1 MQPATRGNVCVLNQ
15 STKELW
21 LYNPEPG
28 CFCGS
33 RGNCTLDTD
42 NSNSSSLMVQRQEV
56 LPSWQSMFQLLSHC
70 WSRLQAIQEPIRKVT
85 LLVMGLD
92 NTGKTSLIM
101 EIQRVLSCEVLPT
114 TKPNQTEL
122 RVDRF
127 EVSLVDL
134 SGGQRSRGTWRN
146 HYGDA
151 HGIIFVL
158 DSSDVLRMEEAK
170 RTLGRLLAHPR
181 ISGKP
186 LLLLANKQDKV
197 DALLPCELIECLSL
211 EKLVNE
217 NKSLCRIEP
226 SSATKSLHKSQSRT
240 ILQGLRWLL
249 HTIAINY
256 SVLSARVQQDSLDQT
271 APREQEAP
279 RRAARAHSQTRGE
292 RVLLARRDSSQ
303 EGSAKIGEYKP
314 LQPIQNI
321 LSQEEGPKVPKRRRK
336 KGKVKKK
343 GLVQCGSMAD
353 EEEGKAWGG
362 ENRASAAVGLLHS
375 NRVGQE
381 KPLPQGTTPL
391 PAGQSTKKKKKKIKN
406 KIKSQESSLEP
417 QNEGISG
424 TFDLYRRA
432 MLALKMRQEW
442 RKQPSAITP

>member
-1 MQPATRGNVCVLNQ
+1 MTISSQRPQ
-15 STKELW
+15 SHNLEGRISPQCRL
-21 LYNPEPG
+21 
-28 CFCGS
+28 
-33 RGNCTLDTD
+33 TLFFF
-42 NSNSSSLMVQRQEV
+42 L
-56 LPSWQSMFQLLSHC
+56 
-70 WSRLQAIQEPIRKVT
+70 IRKVT

-92 NTGKTSLIM
+92 NTGKTSLIT
-101 EIQRVLSCEVLPT
+101 EIQRGEEPAVS
-114 TKPNQTEL
+114 KL

-170 RTLGRLLAHPR
+170 RTLSRLLAHPR

-256 SVLSARVQQDSLDQT
+256 SVLSARVQQDSLDQK

-279 RRAARAHSQTRGE
+279 RRATRAHSQTRGE
-292 RVLLARRDSSQ
+292 RFEKERES
-303 EGSAKIGEYKP
+303 
-314 LQPIQNI
+314 
-321 LSQEEGPKVPKRRRK
+321 
-336 KGKVKKK
+336 
-343 GLVQCGSMAD
+343 
-353 EEEGKAWGG
+353 EEEWVG
-362 ENRASAAVGLLHS
+362 AVWEHG
-375 NRVGQE
+375 
-381 KPLPQGTTPL
+381 
-391 PAGQSTKKKKKKIKN
+391 
-406 KIKSQESSLEP
+406 
-417 QNEGISG
+417 
-424 TFDLYRRA
+424 
-432 MLALKMRQEW
+432 
-442 RKQPSAITP
+442 

>member
-1 MQPATRGNVCVLNQ
+1 MEKALNSQFIAEQQYKIGQRQMKWLVQDQTLESAAEQETDPRPATIYLASIGTIGGNDAHRTASRAHSTEARGSPL
-15 STKELW
+15 STE
-21 LYNPEPG
+21 YVPAP
-28 CFCGS
+28 
-33 RGNCTLDTD
+33 
-42 NSNSSSLMVQRQEV
+42 
-56 LPSWQSMFQLLSHC
+56 LP
-70 WSRLQAIQEPIRKVT
+70 
-85 LLVMGLD
+85 LLVMAAG
-92 NTGKTSLIM
+92 NTGTNQESDPPCHWPGQYR
-101 EIQRVLSCEVLPT
+101 ENLPH
-114 TKPNQTEL
+114 NGDTE
-122 RVDRF
+122 R
-127 EVSLVDL
+127 
-134 SGGQRSRGTWRN
+134 
-146 HYGDA
+146 
-151 HGIIFVL
+151 
-158 DSSDVLRMEEAK
+158 
-170 RTLGRLLAHPR
+170 
-181 ISGKP
+181 
-186 LLLLANKQDKV
+186 LANKQDKV
-197 DALLPCELIECLSL
+197 DALLPCELIECLTL

-256 SVLSARVQQDSLDQT
+256 SVLSARVQQDSPDQP
-271 APREQEAP
+271 APGEQEAP
-279 RRAARAHSQTRGE
+279 RRAARTRSQTRRE
-292 RVLLARRDSSQ
+292 RELLARRESSQ

-321 LSQEEGPKVPKRRRK
+321 LPQKEEGPRVPKRRK
-336 KGKVKKK
+336 KKVKMKKK
-343 GLVQCGSMAD
+343 GLVQCGNVAD

-381 KPLPQGTTPL
+381 KPLPQGTIPL

-432 MLALKMRQEW
+432 MLALKMRQER
-442 RKQPSAITP
+442 RKQPSAVTS

>member
-1 MQPATRGNVCVLNQ
+1 
-15 STKELW
+15 
-21 LYNPEPG
+21 
-28 CFCGS
+28 
-33 RGNCTLDTD
+33 
-42 NSNSSSLMVQRQEV
+42 
-56 LPSWQSMFQLLSHC
+56 MFQLLSHC
-70 WSRLQAIQEPIRKVT
+70 WSWLKAIQEPIRKVT
-85 LLVMGLD
+85 LLVVGLD

-101 EIQRVLSCEVLPT
+101 EIQRVLSCEGLPT

-127 EVSLVDL
+127 DISLVDL
-134 SGGQRSRGTWRN
+134 PGGQQLRATWRN
-146 HYGDA
+146 HYSDA

-158 DSSDVLRMEEAK
+158 DSSDVLRMEEAR
-170 RTLGRLLAHPR
+170 RTLGRLLSHPR

-249 HTIAINY
+249 HTIAVNY
-256 SVLSARVQQDSLDQT
+256 GVLSARVQEDSPSQP

-279 RRAARAHSQTRGE
+279 QRAAQARSQTRGE
-292 RVLLARRDSSQ
+292 RELLARRESSQ

-321 LSQEEGPKVPKRRRK
+321 LPQKEKGPKVPKRRK
-336 KGKVKKK
+336 KKVKVKKK
-343 GLVQCGSMAD
+343 GAVQSGCMAD
-353 EEEGKAWGG
+353 EEKGKAWGG
-362 ENRASAAVGLLHS
+362 ENRANTAVGLLHS
-375 NRVGQE
+375 NRIGQE
-381 KPLPQGTTPL
+381 KLLPTETTTP
-391 PAGQSTKKKKKKIKN
+391 PAGQSIKKKKKKIKN

-417 QNEGISG
+417 RNEGISG

-432 MLALKMRQEW
+432 MLALKMRQEQ
-442 RKQPSAITP
+442 RKQPSAVTP

>member
-1 MQPATRGNVCVLNQ
+1 MSLKTPFGGDGSYSESQPP
-15 STKELW
+15 
-21 LYNPEPG
+21 Y
-28 CFCGS
+28 
-33 RGNCTLDTD
+33 
-42 NSNSSSLMVQRQEV
+42 SSQH
-56 LPSWQSMFQLLSHC
+56 QSMFQLLSHC

-85 LLVMGLD
+85 LLVVGLD

-127 EVSLVDL
+127 EVSLIDL
-134 SGGQRSRGTWRN
+134 SGGQRLRGTWRN
-146 HYGDA
+146 HYGDT

-256 SVLSARVQQDSLDQT
+256 SVLSARVQQDSPDQP

-292 RVLLARRDSSQ
+292 RPLLARRASSQ

-314 LQPIQNI
+314 LQPIQNT

-391 PAGQSTKKKKKKIKN
+391 PAGNSISRRQTERSHLLAGLKTTL
-406 KIKSQESSLEP
+406 SLELAYVGEWW
-417 QNEGISG
+417 Q
-424 TFDLYRRA
+424 RA
-432 MLALKMRQEW
+432 KQE
-442 RKQPSAITP
+442 ATPATDAE

>member
-1 MQPATRGNVCVLNQ
+1 
-15 STKELW
+15 
-21 LYNPEPG
+21 
-28 CFCGS
+28 
-33 RGNCTLDTD
+33 
-42 NSNSSSLMVQRQEV
+42 
-56 LPSWQSMFQLLSHC
+56 MFQLLSHC

-92 NTGKTSLIM
+92 NTGKTSLIT
-101 EIQRVLSCEVLPT
+101 EIQRGEEPA
-114 TKPNQTEL
+114 
-122 RVDRF
+122 
-127 EVSLVDL
+127 VSSYCWNLGICL
-134 SGGQRSRGTWRN
+134 CCCQR
-146 HYGDA
+146 
-151 HGIIFVL
+151 
-158 DSSDVLRMEEAK
+158 
-170 RTLGRLLAHPR
+170 
-181 ISGKP
+181 
-186 LLLLANKQDKV
+186 LANKQDKV

-321 LSQEEGPKVPKRRRK
+321 LSQEEGPKVPKRKRK

-381 KPLPQGTTPL
+381 KPLPKGTTPL

>member
-1 MQPATRGNVCVLNQ
+1 M
-15 STKELW
+15 
-21 LYNPEPG
+21 
-28 CFCGS
+28 
-33 RGNCTLDTD
+33 
-42 NSNSSSLMVQRQEV
+42 
-56 LPSWQSMFQLLSHC
+56 
-70 WSRLQAIQEPIRKVT
+70 
-85 LLVMGLD
+85 
-92 NTGKTSLIM
+92 
-101 EIQRVLSCEVLPT
+101 
-114 TKPNQTEL
+114 
-122 RVDRF
+122 DRF

-134 SGGQRSRGTWRN
+134 SGGQRSRGTWHNR
-146 HYGDA
+146 YGDA

-321 LSQEEGPKVPKRRRK
+321 LSQEEGPKVPKRKRK

-381 KPLPQGTTPL
+381 KPLPKGTTPL

>member
-1 MQPATRGNVCVLNQ
+1 MTISSWKPQ
-15 STKELW
+15 SHSLEGRIS
-21 LYNPEPG
+21 PR
-28 CFCGS
+28 CGL
-33 RGNCTLDTD
+33 TLFFF
-42 NSNSSSLMVQRQEV
+42 L
-56 LPSWQSMFQLLSHC
+56 
-70 WSRLQAIQEPIRKVT
+70 IRKVT
-85 LLVMGLD
+85 LLVVGLD

-101 EIQRVLSCEVLPT
+101 EIQRGEELIVLPT

-134 SGGQRSRGTWRN
+134 SGGQRLRGTWRN
-146 HYGDA
+146 HYGDT

-170 RTLGRLLAHPR
+170 RTLSHLLAHPR

-256 SVLSARVQQDSLDQT
+256 SVLSARVQQDSPDQP

-292 RVLLARRDSSQ
+292 RFALWRQVHPGCSHHM
-303 EGSAKIGEYKP
+303 GP
-314 LQPIQNI
+314 LNF
-321 LSQEEGPKVPKRRRK
+321 
-336 KGKVKKK
+336 
-343 GLVQCGSMAD
+343 
-353 EEEGKAWGG
+353 
-362 ENRASAAVGLLHS
+362 
-375 NRVGQE
+375 
-381 KPLPQGTTPL
+381 T
-391 PAGQSTKKKKKKIKN
+391 
-406 KIKSQESSLEP
+406 
-417 QNEGISG
+417 
-424 TFDLYRRA
+424 
-432 MLALKMRQEW
+432 
-442 RKQPSAITP
+442 

>member
-1 MQPATRGNVCVLNQ
+1 MEKALNSQ
-15 STKELW
+15 FIAEQQYKI
-21 LYNPEPG
+21 G
-28 CFCGS
+28 
-33 RGNCTLDTD
+33 
-42 NSNSSSLMVQRQEV
+42 QRQMKWLVQDQTLESAAEQETDPRPGTEARGSPLSTEYV
-56 LPSWQSMFQLLSHC
+56 PAPLP
-70 WSRLQAIQEPIRKVT
+70 
-85 LLVMGLD
+85 LLVMAAG
-92 NTGKTSLIM
+92 NTGTNQESDPPCHWPGQYR
-101 EIQRVLSCEVLPT
+101 ENLPH
-114 TKPNQTEL
+114 NGDTE
-122 RVDRF
+122 R
-127 EVSLVDL
+127 
-134 SGGQRSRGTWRN
+134 
-146 HYGDA
+146 
-151 HGIIFVL
+151 
-158 DSSDVLRMEEAK
+158 
-170 RTLGRLLAHPR
+170 
-181 ISGKP
+181 
-186 LLLLANKQDKV
+186 LANKQDKV
-197 DALLPCELIECLSL
+197 DALLPCELIECLTL

-256 SVLSARVQQDSLDQT
+256 SVLSARVQQDSPDQP
-271 APREQEAP
+271 APGEQEAP
-279 RRAARAHSQTRGE
+279 RRAARTRSQTRRE
-292 RVLLARRDSSQ
+292 RELLARRESSQ

-321 LSQEEGPKVPKRRRK
+321 LPQKEEGPRVPKRRK
-336 KGKVKKK
+336 KKVKMKKK
-343 GLVQCGSMAD
+343 GLVQCGNVAD

-381 KPLPQGTTPL
+381 KPLPQGTIPL

-432 MLALKMRQEW
+432 MLALKMRQER
-442 RKQPSAITP
+442 RKQPSAVTS

>member
-1 MQPATRGNVCVLNQ
+1 MMPTAQQA
-15 STKELW
+15 ELIV
-21 LYNPEPG
+21 
-28 CFCGS
+28 
-33 RGNCTLDTD
+33 R
-42 NSNSSSLMVQRQEV
+42 RQGA
-56 LPSWQSMFQLLSHC
+56 LPSLQSMFQLLSHC
-70 WSRLQAIQEPIRKVT
+70 WSWLQAIQEPIRKVT
-85 LLVMGLD
+85 LLVIGLD

-134 SGGQRSRGTWRN
+134 SGGQRLRGIWRN
-146 HYGDA
+146 HYGDT

-158 DSSDVLRMEEAK
+158 DSSDVLRMEEARK
-170 RTLGRLLAHPR
+170 TLGRVLAHPR

-256 SVLSARVQQDSLDQT
+256 SVLSARVQQDSPDQP
-271 APREQEAP
+271 APGEQEAP
-279 RRAARAHSQTRGE
+279 RRAARTRSQTRRE
-292 RVLLARRDSSQ
+292 RELLARRESSQ

-321 LSQEEGPKVPKRRRK
+321 LPQKEEGPRVPKRRK
-336 KGKVKKK
+336 KKMKMKKK
-343 GLVQCGSMAD
+343 GLVQCGNMAD

-381 KPLPQGTTPL
+381 KPLPQGTIPL
-391 PAGQSTKKKKKKIKN
+391 RAGQSTKKKKKKIKN

-432 MLALKMRQEW
+432 MLALKMRQER
-442 RKQPSAITP
+442 RKQPSAVTS